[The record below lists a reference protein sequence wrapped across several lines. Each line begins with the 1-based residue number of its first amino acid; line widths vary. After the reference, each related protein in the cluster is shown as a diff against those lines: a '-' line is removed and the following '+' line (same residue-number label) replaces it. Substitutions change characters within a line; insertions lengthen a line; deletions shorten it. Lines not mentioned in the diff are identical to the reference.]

1 MPKIDKII
9 NVIPVQDY
17 YEFQNRIL
25 NESFFFNI
33 KL

>member
-17 YEFQNRIL
+17 YEFQKRIL